1 MAKYSYSLDV
11 GKDLDDET
19 QEKAYEDKIK
29 AMLEDDEKP
38 KKQKKKMVK
47 KKKGKE
53 PTVQVKNPGMEV
65 EAPQPVEKA
74 VTPDEDAGFFKWL
87 FVLVIVL
94 VLAFVVYKYAVVPS
108 ASALSCTTD
117 FIVNQGGVELRYD
130 SATAAQQ
137 FWLRKAL
144 TSGDEDISRD
154 ILRMVSCDEDIN
166 KSSNPVEFAD
176 CDVDLTYVVVDDA
189 TVTKVL
195 GLDDLDKIP
204 LLQRATIAAR
214 MHNREEFDN
223 FVLAYDWDGEAT
235 WRVIFN

>member
-11 GKDLDDET
+11 GKDLDDEAK
-19 QEKAYEDKIK
+19 EYEEKIK
-29 AMLEDDEKP
+29 AMLEEDEKP
-38 KKQKKKMVK
+38 KKQLKKKMVK
-47 KKKGKE
+47 KAKKSKE
-53 PTVQVKNPGMEV
+53 AKVAVKNPGMDV
-65 EAPQPVEKA
+65 EAPKPVEET

-87 FVLVIVL
+87 FVLVVVL

-117 FIVNQGGVELRYD
+117 FIENQGGMELRYA
-130 SATAAQQ
+130 SSTTAQR

-154 ILRMVSCDEDIN
+154 ILRMVSCDDSIDET
-166 KSSNPVEFAD
+166 SNPVEFAD
-176 CDVDLTYVVVDDA
+176 CDADLTYVIVDDA

-214 MHNREEFDN
+214 MHNKEDFDN
-223 FVLAYDWDGEAT
+223 FVLAYDWEGEAT
-235 WRVIFN
+235 WRVVFS